1 MLTDI
6 WYKDALLIKRRTFEM
21 FGHGFI
27 IVSSQVVA
35 NVDESS
41 QSPFLLVFFVGFC
54 FFTKKKH

>member
-1 MLTDI
+1 MLTDV

-35 NVDESS
+35 SVDELS
-41 QSPFLLVFFVGFC
+41 QSPFSVFQKEAL
-54 FFTKKKH
+54 T

>member
-1 MLTDI
+1 MTDI

-27 IVSSQVVA
+27 IVNSKVVA

-41 QSPFLLVFFVGFC
+41 QSPFFVIHEKAL
-54 FFTKKKH
+54 T